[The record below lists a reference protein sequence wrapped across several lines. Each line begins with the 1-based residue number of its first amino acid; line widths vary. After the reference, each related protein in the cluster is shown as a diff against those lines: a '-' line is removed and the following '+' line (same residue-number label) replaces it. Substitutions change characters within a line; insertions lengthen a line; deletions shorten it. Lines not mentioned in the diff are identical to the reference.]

1 MKENVF
7 DKERLKG
14 MKLEDVKDR
23 IDGFFDDMSDK
34 TLKHLQKELKLMNQ
48 KEMLEDFNVKK
59 DMLIKCVAFCLND
72 NESITVE
79 QMVDNFLLNTKI
91 PHWADKR
98 VFSYNDV
105 NEITNSDNDWYWGN
119 LKSIAKER
127 GRNE

>member
-1 MKENVF
+1 
-7 DKERLKG
+7 
-14 MKLEDVKDR
+14 
-23 IDGFFDDMSDK
+23 
-34 TLKHLQKELKLMNQ
+34 MNQ